1 MKNPTSYDGEIDIKE
16 LHPNTKRSDIY
27 PEMRNLTEEDLE
39 AIAAHILI
47 QPKVRGRQ
55 WGGGKVYN

>member
-1 MKNPTSYDGEIDIKE
+1 
-16 LHPNTKRSDIY
+16 
-27 PEMRNLTEEDLE
+27 MRNLTEDDLE

-47 QPKVRGRQ
+47 QPNVRGRQ